1 MYERG
6 GAQDDGWILW
16 IVTDS
21 RDLTGYMLIGNLPP
35 IGCIAHRRAFKLRRT
50 TRRLRGECEV
60 IFAEFGPVD
69 SQILVLRVSTAEF
82 IQTARRS
89 ACMRTWM
96 VSHACMHTHT
106 HTHRHYIGD
115 VPSGLGL
122 KLRGLRAHILRVRQ
136 RKETENRQ
144 LRCDAT
150 NVLCTHTCPLQRS
163 GRRAEGVRR
172 MSLPDT

>member
-1 MYERG
+1 MDTLDRN
-6 GAQDDGWILW
+6 
-16 IVTDS
+16 
-21 RDLTGYMLIGNLPP
+21 RLTGPNGIRAHRKYAFSTCSLSNLPP

-60 IFAEFGPVD
+60 ISAEFGPVD

-89 ACMRTWM
+89 ACAWM
-96 VSHACMHTHT
+96 VSHACMHTDRQT
-106 HTHRHYIGD
+106 DRHYIGD

-136 RKETENRQ
+136 RKETQNRQ
-144 LRCDAT
+144 LRCAAT
-150 NVLCTHTCPLQRS
+150 NVLCTQTCPLQRS

-172 MSLPDT
+172 MSLPDA